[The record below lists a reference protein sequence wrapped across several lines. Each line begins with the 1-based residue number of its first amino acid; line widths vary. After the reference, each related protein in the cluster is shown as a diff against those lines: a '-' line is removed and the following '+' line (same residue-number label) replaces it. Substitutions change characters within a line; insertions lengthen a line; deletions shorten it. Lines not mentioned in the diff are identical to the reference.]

1 MPQAENEKKTEN
13 DDALRRFINRLENWP
28 EDEPPSPAELR
39 TLRREIHLSEDDR
52 EKLELL
58 AENHIRRA
66 RHALAGSAYDQA
78 AAELARA
85 SQLRPMDARPRV
97 ELAGI
102 YLQRSLERGYG
113 RNDRQRALKLAHKAL
128 ELNPGDMD
136 ARQFLH
142 DYRRMNADFMAVKY
156 KRFIIPVLVVAG
168 LMTAMIWW
176 QKDWVLDLFNPQ
188 TSPVVTSS
196 VNQNSTAATGSRDI
210 QVETTGIGGGNLKT
224 DIISASVGRRNDGS
238 YVSVL
243 GRLSVEGKN
252 LGELNLLLRGRSSN
266 GEAVFTIPWTVRDG
280 SDPVLIPGDSQALV
294 LFRWLADPE
303 TSIES
308 LEIIPSEIKETTETT
323 VIKIIEPEIIWT
335 APRPE
340 GVSLSAEIRN
350 FKTIEAFDRQIL
362 RMDLAVKNEG
372 IADIASLTLGLSLG
386 ADLPAYTEY
395 AVAGADPPM
404 IRGER
409 RVWGIS
415 LGFPLDADISGRPVT
430 VDIKDIKN

>member
-13 DDALRRFINRLENWP
+13 DDALRRFIDRLENWP
-28 EDEPPSPAELR
+28 EDEPPTPAELR
-39 TLRREIHLSEDDR
+39 MLRREIHLNEDDR

-102 YLQRSLERGYG
+102 YLQRSLERGYR
-113 RNDRQRALKLAHKAL
+113 RNDRQRALKLARKAL

-136 ARQFLH
+136 ARRFLH
-142 DYRRMNADFMAVKY
+142 DYRRMNADFMAVRY
-156 KRFIIPVLVVAG
+156 KRFIIPILISAG
-168 LMTAMIWW
+168 LITAMIWW
-176 QKDWVLDLFNPQ
+176 QKDWVFNLFTPQ
-188 TSPVVTSS
+188 TSHSAITS
-196 VNQNSTAATGSRDI
+196 VNQNNTATADSRVV
-210 QVETTGIGGGNLKT
+210 QVDTTGISSGNLKT
-224 DIISASVGRRNDGS
+224 EIISASVGRRNDGS

-252 LGELNLLLRGRSSN
+252 LGELDLQLRGRDSE
-266 GEAVFTIPWTVRDG
+266 GEAVFTIPWTVRNK
-280 SDPVLIPGDSQALV
+280 SEPILIPGDSQALV

-303 TSIES
+303 NSIES
-308 LEIIPSEIKETTETT
+308 LEISPSEITEMEEISDLKTM
-323 VIKIIEPEIIWT
+323 EPEIVWE
-335 APRPE
+335 ASRPE

-350 FKTIEAFDRQIL
+350 FEAIEAYDRQIL
-362 RMDLAVKNEG
+362 CMDLAVKNDG
-372 IADIASLTLGLSLG
+372 ITEISSMTLGISLG
-386 ADLPAYTEY
+386 TDLPEYTEY
-395 AVAGADPPM
+395 AVAGADPPL

-415 LGFPLDADISGRPVT
+415 IGIPLDADISGRPVT
-430 VDIKDIKN
+430 VKIENIVN